1 MKYLTLS
8 CLFLSLSIGT
18 VQANN
23 DCMSLMQ
30 AFHTETKTSL
40 QSPFKDMDF
49 TASELAIVSE
59 SWAEQKSKTSE
70 TRVRKYLAYVLS
82 LSEKER
88 AIALRDLAQL
98 DQWEA
103 NSKHIKKFNEMD
115 AKISKKI
122 ASKKILDPAD
132 QARYT
137 DLYYGCR
144 ALRPNEVNKNAAK
157 DFKRFNLSLNLGTL
171 AASYAFYNMDKD
183 FDAEWFTKLGYEVG
197 ITVLFSYVGG
207 NIQTKATDTQI
218 VKSLK
223 SYFIGRIMGTT
234 DILIYDPLFNDE
246 DTRGEKVFADLKK
259 LEDNNPEF
267 KKRIQELKKSYEERG
282 LYRRYKD
289 ELISKLKQ
297 LPHVGLGLKG
307 DSRDEN
313 GIDWNNLTKSDL
325 DKPEVQDILIAAAM
339 AEVYQQRKGEWI
351 ESSNSGVDRY
361 VFNSVFYGVQIPKS
375 IVQNFITYQILC
387 MGQDNPKLSFTKAV
401 LFNVSANFVVN
412 QVLYG
417 YREKAINQ

>member
-1 MKYLTLS
+1 
-8 CLFLSLSIGT
+8 
-18 VQANN
+18 
-23 DCMSLMQ
+23 MSLMQ
-30 AFHTETKTSL
+30 AFHTETKTSV

-70 TRVRKYLAYVLS
+70 ARVRKYLAYVLS
-82 LSEKER
+82 LSEKDR
-88 AIALRDLAQL
+88 PLALRDLAQL
-98 DQWEA
+98 DQWES

-122 ASKKILDPAD
+122 ASKKIVEPAD

-246 DTRGEKVFADLKK
+246 DTRGEKAFVDLKK
-259 LEDNNPEF
+259 LEENNPEF

-313 GIDWNNLTKSDL
+313 GIDWNNLTRSDL

>member
-8 CLFLSLSIGT
+8 CLFLSLALFT
-18 VQANN
+18 VQANS
-23 DCMSLMQ
+23 DCMSLMK
-30 AFHTETKTSL
+30 AFNSQTQSSS

-49 TASELAIVSE
+49 SANELTIVQE
-59 SWAEQKSKTSE
+59 AWGEQKSKTSE

-88 AIALRDLAQL
+88 PLALRDLAQL

-122 ASKKILDPAD
+122 AAKKIVDPRD

-259 LEDNNPEF
+259 LEETNPEF
-267 KKRIQELKKSYEERG
+267 KKRIQELKKNYEERG

-313 GIDWNNLTKSDL
+313 GLDWNNLTKADL
-325 DKPEVQDILIAAAM
+325 DRPEVQDILIAAAM

-401 LFNVSANFVVN
+401 LFNVSANFAVN